1 MNYQTFEPADELK
14 AWVKCLWIL
23 EFPAEEVPEKQRIV
37 PDGCMELI
45 FHTGDLYRQ
54 YIGPDESIVQPRC
67 FVIGQLTE
75 ILEIE
80 PTGATGIFA
89 VRFNPEGFHPFSALP
104 LKDLENKAVDLNT
117 VFGKQGMEIE
127 KAILHA
133 ETTEERIRLAEDF
146 LLNLLKENAVIDR
159 IVSSTVETI
168 VTANGRLPIG
178 ELSDQLQIHR
188 RQLERKFASTIGL
201 SPKQLSRVVR
211 LQTVIKRLLTNDF
224 TNLSALAHEE
234 EYFDQAHFIKDFKE
248 FTGLTPK
255 EFYGDDLKLSALFYG
270 SD

>member
-1 MNYQTFEPADELK
+1 MNYQTFEPVDELK
-14 AWVKCLWIL
+14 AWVKCFWIL
-23 EFPAEEVPEKQRIV
+23 EFPSEEVPEKQRIV

-45 FHTGDLYRQ
+45 FHYGDLYRQ
-54 YIGPDESIVQPRC
+54 YINPGESIIQPKC

-75 ILEIE
+75 LLEIE

-89 VRFNPEGFHPFSALP
+89 VRFNPEGFYPFSALP
-104 LKDLENKAVDLNT
+104 LKELENKAVDLST
-117 VFGKQGMEIE
+117 LFGKRGLEIE
-127 KAILHA
+127 KEVLEAKSVS
-133 ETTEERIRLAEDF
+133 ERIKLTERF
-146 LLNLLKENAVIDR
+146 LLDLLKESTVIDR
-159 IVSSTVETI
+159 IVHSTVETI
-168 VTANGRLPIG
+168 VTANGRLSIG
-178 ELSDQLQIHR
+178 ELSSQIQIHR
-188 RQLERKFASTIGL
+188 RQLERKFASTVGL
-201 SPKQLSRVVR
+201 SPKQLSRIVR
-211 LQTVIKRLLTNDF
+211 LQTVIKRLLINDF

>member
-1 MNYQTFEPADELK
+1 MDYQTFEPADELK
-14 AWVKCLWIL
+14 SWVKCFWNL
-23 EFPAEEVPEKQRIV
+23 EFPAEEIPEKQRIV
-37 PDGCMELI
+37 PDGCMEMI
-45 FHTGDLYRQ
+45 FHYGDLYRQ
-54 YIGPDESIVQPRC
+54 YTHSGESIIQPKC

-89 VRFNPEGFHPFSALP
+89 VRFNPEGFYPFSALP
-104 LKDLENKAVDLNT
+104 LKELENKAVDLDT
-117 VFGKQGMEIE
+117 LFGKRGLEVE
-127 KAILHA
+127 KEVLGAKSVS
-133 ETTEERIRLAEDF
+133 ERITLIEHF
-146 LLNLLKENAVIDR
+146 LRDLLKENAVIDR

-168 VTANGRLPIG
+168 ATANGKLPIG
-178 ELSDQLQIHR
+178 ELSNQLQVHR
-188 RQLERKFASTIGL
+188 RKLERKFSSTIGL
-201 SPKQLSRVVR
+201 SPKQLSRIVR

-270 SD
+270 ND

>member
-1 MNYQTFEPADELK
+1 MNYQTFEPIDELK
-14 AWVKCLWIL
+14 AWVKCFWIL
-23 EFPAEEVPEKQRIV
+23 EFPVEEVPEKQRIV
-37 PDGCMELI
+37 PDGCIELI
-45 FHTGDLYRQ
+45 FHCSDLYRQ
-54 YIGPDESIVQPRC
+54 YLPSGESIVQPKC

-89 VRFNPEGFHPFSALP
+89 VRFNPEGFYPFSALP
-104 LKDLENKAVDLNT
+104 LKELENKAVDLNT
-117 VFGKQGMEIE
+117 VFGKQGLEIE
-127 KAILHA
+127 AEILRA
-133 ETTEERIRLAEDF
+133 ETTEERIQSAENF

-168 VTANGRLPIG
+168 LTANGRLPIG
-178 ELSDQLQIHR
+178 ELSNQLQIHR

-201 SPKQLSRVVR
+201 SPKQLSRIVR